1 MSEITPAVIETALP
15 GAVNSRSALA
25 YEVYQ
30 GSTGEMADLDAYAKA
45 ANTLTGYASDWE
57 QVRQW
62 ASQRGLADLPP
73 VVDGRVELTE
83 PMLPAEVKL
92 YIADRQADL
101 KSITVARHLTSL
113 KHWHYENGLP
123 SPTDHPEVKKTL
135 AGMKRKYA
143 YRPDRATPLYLE
155 EVAQIVA
162 GFDDSPKGVRDRAI
176 MLLGFWTACRRS
188 ELVALTDKDLTDDP
202 KGLIVHVARS
212 KVDQT
217 GAGRDIGV
225 HYRND
230 QSVCAVRAVRAWV
243 DLTTISGPVFRY
255 VDRWGNVGS
264 KVLSGQAVSLTV
276 KAGVQSIG
284 LDPDDYSAHSLRAGL
299 VSWCD
304 REGVPSAAIRAVTGH
319 QSEAMMD
326 SYSRPADL
334 FAHSAGAYVDV

>member
-1 MSEITPAVIETALP
+1 MSDTTPAIIETALP
-15 GAVNSRSALA
+15 DPVNSRSALA
-25 YEVYQ
+25 RAVYQ
-30 GSTGEMADLDAYAKA
+30 GSTGELADLDSYAKSV
-45 ANTLTGYASDWE
+45 NTLTGYASDWE
-57 QVRQW
+57 QVRLW

-83 PMLPAEVKL
+83 PMLPGEVKL

-162 GFDDSPKGVRDRAI
+162 GFDDSPKGVRDRGI
-176 MLLGFWTACRRS
+176 LLLGFWTACRRS
-188 ELVALTDKDLTDDP
+188 ELVALTPDDLTDDP
-202 KGLIVHVARS
+202 QGLVVHVARS

-217 GAGRDIGV
+217 GAGRDIAV
-225 HYRND
+225 WYTND
-230 QSVCAVRAVRAWV
+230 PKLCAVRAVRAWV
-243 DLTTISGPVFRY
+243 DLVDRPGPVFRH

-284 LDPDDYSAHSLRAGL
+284 LDPDDYSAHSLRAGF
-299 VSWCD
+299 VSWHD
-304 REGVPSAAIRAVTGH
+304 RVGTPSAAIRAVTGH